1 MNLNEAQA
9 VVTGAARGLGRTFA
23 LALAREGA
31 RVLAGDINAAGLRSL
46 KAEAG
51 ALPGAGAGAL
61 TVATLDIANEAAVGT
76 FMELAARELPGLNV
90 LVNNAGV
97 LRDGVLATPE
107 DGGVRKLPLL
117 QWSKVLDV
125 NLTGQFLM
133 AREVAARMIEGG
145 RRGVI
150 VNISSL
156 ARSGNVGQSNYSASK
171 AGLDA
176 CTRTW
181 GLELA
186 RHGIRVGGVAPGVI
200 DTPILEGISGP
211 ALEELL
217 RGIPLGRMGTP
228 EEVWQAVRFILTCEF
243 FTGRTIEVD
252 GGASMG

>member
-9 VVTGAARGLGRTFA
+9 VVTGAARGLGRAFA
-23 LALAREGA
+23 LALVREGA
-31 RVLAGDINAAGLRSL
+31 RVVAGDINAAGLRSL

-61 TVATLDIANEAAVGT
+61 VVATLDITNEAAVGT

-97 LRDGVLATPE
+97 LRDGVLVTPE
-107 DGGVRKLPLL
+107 EGAVRKLPLL

-156 ARSGNVGQSNYSASK
+156 ARAGNVGQSNYSASK

-186 RHGIRVGGVAPGVI
+186 QHGIRVGGVAPGVI

-217 RGIPLGRMGTP
+217 RGIPLGRMGAP
-228 EEVWQAVRFILTCEF
+228 EEVWQAVRFILSCEF